1 MDLNFVQADN
11 SNLPKVDALMVAFF
25 FKNNADYYVAE
36 LKHVKTTMSGRES
49 YGDDA
54 IGYVQLHREHGLCTL
69 KCKMCPEHKVRSKAY
84 NVTMVINENES
95 EIISCQCHD
104 CAASAGGCK
113 HAVAFLMWVHRR
125 SEEPPSTSVE
135 CYWKKPTLSRVG
147 TTLKYITVQQMS
159 KKEVPHRPS
168 TSALYTDFVLEAK
181 KRKLQHCELIKYQ
194 DDFKHSNVMRYSLH
208 CFIMDQPPKIQADVD
223 NLVDIMK
230 TTFNRAAISAIEEAT
245 RMQYKSSLW
254 YEMRYGRITA
264 SKAHEVSVCHTP
276 DGSLVATIMGAKIPD
291 TIAMKREIM
300 PRNYIRKTTRQN
312 WDEQAMIKAIEAVK
326 QGMPYKAAS
335 KQFLVPLMALKRR
348 VKGKNVYAVGGT
360 KMLGSIKKVFTDE
373 QELELVQHIKDNEE
387 TMYGFTVDDV
397 RKFAFEI
404 AERNKIRHPFS
415 TTSRKAGKD

>member
-1 MDLNFVQADN
+1 MQVN
-11 SNLPKVDALMVAFF
+11 
-25 FKNNADYYVAE
+25 
-36 LKHVKTTMSGRES
+36 KHRV
-49 YGDDA
+49 
-54 IGYVQLHREHGLCTL
+54 
-69 KCKMCPEHKVRSKAY
+69 
-84 NVTMVINENES
+84 
-95 EIISCQCHD
+95 
-104 CAASAGGCK
+104 
-113 HAVAFLMWVHRR
+113 
-125 SEEPPSTSVE
+125 EPPSTSVE

-168 TSALYTDFVLEAK
+168 ASALYTDFVLEAK

-291 TIAMKREIM
+291 TIAMKRGRSLELSV
-300 PRNYIRKTTRQN
+300 RKTVSTTLNKKIRTCGLYVCQDN
-312 WDEQAMIKAIEAVK
+312 PML
-326 QGMPYKAAS
+326 AAS
-335 KQFLVPLMALKRR
+335 PDGLLKDAI
-348 VKGKNVYAVGGT
+348 VEIKCPTKAKAKNNYLKNGIISEKCKAQVQLQMHATGMKKCYFCVADSNFEETKNVDIILVKYEDDYVNN
-360 KMLGSIKKVFTDE
+360 LIKNLYIFWKKNIYPI
-373 QELELVQHIKDNEE
+373 L
-387 TMYGFTVDDV
+387 Y
-397 RKFAFEI
+397 R
-404 AERNKIRHPFS
+404 S
-415 TTSRKAGKD
+415 TSL